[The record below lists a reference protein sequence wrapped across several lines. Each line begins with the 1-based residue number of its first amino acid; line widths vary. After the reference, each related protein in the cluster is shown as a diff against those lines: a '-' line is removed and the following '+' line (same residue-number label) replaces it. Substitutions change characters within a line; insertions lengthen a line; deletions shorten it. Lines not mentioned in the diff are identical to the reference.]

1 VSVDGK
7 QVRKQGYASETEAQ
21 DSLDAFRGKQ
31 LAPPGQ
37 ERPTIT
43 LKEAIDRYI
52 AEKARKKA
60 TAEMARVLR
69 QVWLPAFGAEAPLA
83 DITADRIAAWKATRM
98 SAVSRQTKKL
108 VSLAPVNRPY
118 PFGHEASG
126 LQNRPKSVR
135 TPIGAGSGVL

>member
-1 VSVDGK
+1 MVKVTRGEVRKRSWIVCDEHGRPSKPCCRRGRTHSAWGWTVSVDGK

-31 LAPPGQ
+31 LAPPVQ

-69 QVWLPAFGAEAPLA
+69 QVWLPAFGAEAPL
-83 DITADRIAAWKATRM
+83 
-98 SAVSRQTKKL
+98 
-108 VSLAPVNRPY
+108 
-118 PFGHEASG
+118 
-126 LQNRPKSVR
+126 
-135 TPIGAGSGVL
+135 